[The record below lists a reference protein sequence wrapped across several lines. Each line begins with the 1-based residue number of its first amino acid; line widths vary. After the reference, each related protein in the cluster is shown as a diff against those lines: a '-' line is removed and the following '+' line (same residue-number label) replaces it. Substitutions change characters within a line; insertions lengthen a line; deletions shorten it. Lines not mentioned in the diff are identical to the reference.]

1 MEKRDNNNNKKKT
14 KKGGKGGQRSN
25 DLLKHMAKELRR
37 AHDKEINYTGA
48 SPPPPLRLELNTNK
62 CNYFRQK
69 YNNMSFCLTI
79 EVFED
84 SV

>member
-1 MEKRDNNNNKKKT
+1 MTTTTTKKKKKKKT

-62 CNYFRQK
+62 CNYFRLLFRI
-69 YNNMSFCLTI
+69 NI
-79 EVFED
+79 EHNGIER
-84 SV
+84 